1 MPLTDIIIKNAKA
14 KDKQYKLTDERGL
27 RLVVHP
33 NGSKYWQMKYRH
45 LGKEKTLSFG
55 TYPEISLKEARNK
68 RDDARKQISESLDPS
83 QEKKFKKIQQHIN
96 THS

>member
-33 NGSKYWQMKYRH
+33 NGSKYWQMKY
-45 LGKEKTLSFG
+45 G
-55 TYPEISLKEARNK
+55 
-68 RDDARKQISESLDPS
+68 QIE
-83 QEKKFKKIQQHIN
+83 FN
-96 THS
+96 